1 MGLYRLQKNQGKKE
15 KTMDRVA
22 KKMCG
27 YRLSLKEHKQK
38 EVEGPVRLSFFI
50 PVLRR
55 YFEEPPYSQR
65 VPSEQHVELRCLP
78 PVGRPEPQTTWLKNE
93 AAIDLSQQPSF
104 KISSEG
110 SLLILS
116 ARAEDSG
123 NYSCVA
129 ENVAGRRVS
138 DTATLKV
145 YVLKEEEEEEEVVWW
160 WWWRCSS
167 DGGRGEG
174 GGSGGGGNDDGGSGV
189 VVLKEEEEEL
199 SLEACQLKVATVV
212 RQLKMSTVARKSVEN
227 DDCCMVSTVVRQ
239 LKWSTVTRK
248 SVENGNCCV
257 VSTVV
262 RQLKRTTITRHLE
275 IESISH
281 QLKMATVLGSVEN
294 DNGSTLVLSAT
305 CPVLTEKGNCLKSV
319 EISIFLH
326 QLKKKILPH
335 LLKKGTSSVL
345 VKNSNCPASVENG
358 NCSASIEMATVLH
371 LMKMETVLHQLK
383 IAIVPRQLKMGNVPR
398 LLKLVT
404 VLHQLEMATV
414 FHQLKLITT
423 LHQLKRGNVPFE
435 KSNCPASVE
444 VDNCPVSVEVDNCP
458 ASVENSNCPASIEV
472 DNYPASVGKGNC
484 PASIEVDNYPASV
497 ENDQCPAAV
506 EVNNCP
512 LSVKNGNCP
521 ASIEYGITSHIILH
535 HIGITSNVIL
545 HHVGI
550 ISNLILHHIGIIS
563 NIILHHTGITSHII
577 LHHIGITSNVIL
589 HHVGIISNII
599 LHHIGIISNLILHH
613 IGIISNIILHHI
625 GIISNIILHHTGI
638 TSHIILHHIG
648 ITSNVILHHVGII
661 SNIILHHIGIISNL
675 ILHHIRITSN
685 VISHHIGIISN
696 NSIISAYQNIKFS
709 PDRRIVTHFPF
720 PPYKAI
726 DGAWSSWS
734 SWSTCGPDCRHH
746 RQRSCSAPAPQHGG
760 RFCPGED
767 ITSVTCSG
775 GMCRNGSSVRMY
787 GDRSIT
793 EEATSAAVQQDITL
807 IVVLA
812 ILVPL
817 VLFLLVI
824 IFRKFSRKER
834 QGGPMYEIA
843 ASDYPK
849 TFYRDTTKKL
859 NGIVPDLTQN
869 VGMAPLPITASHPL
883 CYDHPYSDPT
893 SVSSGHKS
901 NMALVDSIHE
911 EHYSSPA
918 SGGGASGS
926 VTSSSEHHYDVPHI
940 WGPHSQDSPTPSDG
954 VHSKLSRTVT
964 PPTLDGSVGSRGLE
978 FPGSSLESR
987 QKSNSCASLSLDESS
1002 TTYSDGPREGQQVP
1016 SGVPTG
1022 DGTSWGMM
1030 TAAGGRL
1037 VVSEYGVV
1045 LTIPAGALPPE
1056 TRQPV
1061 YVTVTPHPHH
1071 APHLTDRQTLLSPV
1085 VTCGPANVSLLKPAV
1100 LSFDHCAS
1108 LQHATW
1114 QLHMFATSTP
1124 SSNTNSLTSSG
1135 SDEPWYRLITLGE
1148 ERIDTPIFTQLDG
1161 AQVHMM
1167 TEELQQFVLVGES
1180 AGSNSA
1186 VKQLKVVA
1194 AAPPPTNSGVLT
1206 VTLHIIHDT
1215 MAELTSIIK
1224 KERRRGASLL
1234 DKPKML
1240 LLQDCGA
1247 NLCLTLDDLGPGWR
1261 IPPPFHY
1268 QEISFE
1274 RLWGSSHEAVS
1285 AAFTLGRTEGTSAPL
1300 SCRLLAQQKGS
1311 STHRQILRINS
1322 DFPYAPVTA
1331 SPAHIAPRT
1340 STVTSSS
1347 GCSSLVTLTPEPEAF
1362 RLPHRLRQELC
1373 RCLDPPNARGNDW
1386 RLLAA
1391 RLNVDRYLNYFACK
1405 PSPTEH
1411 ILDLW
1416 EARHREPNALTDLL
1430 NILRVMGRPDAAHVL
1445 ESHSGAWI

>member
-1 MGLYRLQKNQGKKE
+1 MTGVRVVEVQLQVE
-15 KTMDRVA
+15 RVVVEEYFDSEGYGCQCIAWSSRGETTSKSA
-22 KKMCG
+22 KITIA
-27 YRLSLKEHKQK
+27 
-38 EVEGPVRLSFFI
+38 F
-50 PVLRR
+50 LRR

-93 AAIDLSQQPSF
+93 APIDLSQQPSF

-145 YVLKEEEEEEEVVWW
+145 YVDGAWSSW
-160 WWWRCSS
+160 STWSSCSNRC
-167 DGGRGEG
+167 GRGIQRRTRTCSAPTPQNG
-174 GGSGGGGNDDGGSGV
+174 GA
-189 VVLKEEEEEL
+189 
-199 SLEACQLKVATVV
+199 ACQGNAVQKA
-212 RQLKMSTVARKSVEN
+212 
-227 DDCCMVSTVVRQ
+227 DC
-239 LKWSTVTRK
+239 
-248 SVENGNCCV
+248 
-257 VSTVV
+257 
-262 RQLKRTTITRHLE
+262 
-275 IESISH
+275 SH
-281 QLKMATVLGSVEN
+281 M
-294 DNGSTLVLSAT
+294 
-305 CPVLTEKGNCLKSV
+305 
-319 EISIFLH
+319 
-326 QLKKKILPH
+326 
-335 LLKKGTSSVL
+335 
-345 VKNSNCPASVENG
+345 CPAV
-358 NCSASIEMATVLH
+358 
-371 LMKMETVLHQLK
+371 
-383 IAIVPRQLKMGNVPR
+383 
-398 LLKLVT
+398 
-404 VLHQLEMATV
+404 
-414 FHQLKLITT
+414 
-423 LHQLKRGNVPFE
+423 
-435 KSNCPASVE
+435 
-444 VDNCPVSVEVDNCP
+444 
-458 ASVENSNCPASIEV
+458 
-472 DNYPASVGKGNC
+472 
-484 PASIEVDNYPASV
+484 
-497 ENDQCPAAV
+497 
-506 EVNNCP
+506 
-512 LSVKNGNCP
+512 
-521 ASIEYGITSHIILH
+521 
-535 HIGITSNVIL
+535 
-545 HHVGI
+545 
-550 ISNLILHHIGIIS
+550 
-563 NIILHHTGITSHII
+563 
-577 LHHIGITSNVIL
+577 
-589 HHVGIISNII
+589 
-599 LHHIGIISNLILHH
+599 
-613 IGIISNIILHHI
+613 
-625 GIISNIILHHTGI
+625 
-638 TSHIILHHIG
+638 
-648 ITSNVILHHVGII
+648 
-661 SNIILHHIGIISNL
+661 
-675 ILHHIRITSN
+675 
-685 VISHHIGIISN
+685 
-696 NSIISAYQNIKFS
+696 
-709 PDRRIVTHFPF
+709 
-720 PPYKAI
+720 

-746 RQRSCSAPAPQHGG
+746 RQRTCSDPAPQHGG
-760 RFCPGED
+760 RYCSGED
-767 ITSVTCSG
+767 IASIACSG

-849 TFYRDTTKKL
+849 PFYRDTTKKL

-869 VGMAPLPITASHPL
+869 VGMAPLPITATTHPL

-926 VTSSSEHHYDVPHI
+926 VTSSSEHHYDVPHV

-964 PPTLDGSVGSRGLE
+964 PPTLDGSVGSRGLVE
-978 FPGSSLESR
+978 FPGSSLDSR

-1002 TTYSDGPREGQQVP
+1002 TTCSDATRDGQQIP

-1022 DGTSWGMM
+1022 DGTAWGVM
-1030 TAAGGRL
+1030 TASGGRL

-1071 APHLTDRQTLLSPV
+1071 APRLTDRQTLLSPV
-1085 VTCGPANVSLLKPAV
+1085 VTCGPSNVSLLKPAV

-1124 SSNTNSLTSSG
+1124 SSPHHTNSLSSN
-1135 SDEPWYRLITLGE
+1135 SSEEPWFRLITLGE

-1206 VTLHIIHDT
+1206 VTLHIIQDT

-1234 DKPKML
+1234 DKPKTL

-1274 RLWGSSHEAVS
+1274 RLWGSSNEAVS

-1362 RLPHRLRQELC
+1362 RLPQRLRQELC

>member
-1 MGLYRLQKNQGKKE
+1 MGWERCPPPSSPRPRRSN
-15 KTMDRVA
+15 
-22 KKMCG
+22 
-27 YRLSLKEHKQK
+27 RLSLLPLPPRWSPFLLVPLLLLTASPPAAADPVPQPPAGDGGGSGSSSGSLTG
-38 EVEGPVRLSFFI
+38 VADSSPPIILEGPQDAYVIKNKPATLVCKAAHALKVYFKCNGGAPGPEAEKETSFVDPMTGVRVVEVQLQVERVVVEEYFDSEGYGCQCIAWSSRGETTSKSAKITIAF
-50 PVLRR
+50 LRR

-93 AAIDLSQQPSF
+93 APIDLSQQPSF

-145 YVLKEEEEEEEVVWW
+145 YVDGAWSSW
-160 WWWRCSS
+160 STWSSCSNRC
-167 DGGRGEG
+167 GRGIQRRTRTCSAPTPQNG
-174 GGSGGGGNDDGGSGV
+174 GA
-189 VVLKEEEEEL
+189 
-199 SLEACQLKVATVV
+199 ACQGNAVQKA
-212 RQLKMSTVARKSVEN
+212 
-227 DDCCMVSTVVRQ
+227 DC
-239 LKWSTVTRK
+239 
-248 SVENGNCCV
+248 
-257 VSTVV
+257 
-262 RQLKRTTITRHLE
+262 
-275 IESISH
+275 SH
-281 QLKMATVLGSVEN
+281 M
-294 DNGSTLVLSAT
+294 
-305 CPVLTEKGNCLKSV
+305 
-319 EISIFLH
+319 
-326 QLKKKILPH
+326 
-335 LLKKGTSSVL
+335 
-345 VKNSNCPASVENG
+345 CPAV
-358 NCSASIEMATVLH
+358 
-371 LMKMETVLHQLK
+371 
-383 IAIVPRQLKMGNVPR
+383 
-398 LLKLVT
+398 
-404 VLHQLEMATV
+404 
-414 FHQLKLITT
+414 
-423 LHQLKRGNVPFE
+423 
-435 KSNCPASVE
+435 
-444 VDNCPVSVEVDNCP
+444 
-458 ASVENSNCPASIEV
+458 
-472 DNYPASVGKGNC
+472 
-484 PASIEVDNYPASV
+484 
-497 ENDQCPAAV
+497 
-506 EVNNCP
+506 
-512 LSVKNGNCP
+512 
-521 ASIEYGITSHIILH
+521 
-535 HIGITSNVIL
+535 
-545 HHVGI
+545 
-550 ISNLILHHIGIIS
+550 
-563 NIILHHTGITSHII
+563 
-577 LHHIGITSNVIL
+577 
-589 HHVGIISNII
+589 
-599 LHHIGIISNLILHH
+599 
-613 IGIISNIILHHI
+613 
-625 GIISNIILHHTGI
+625 
-638 TSHIILHHIG
+638 
-648 ITSNVILHHVGII
+648 
-661 SNIILHHIGIISNL
+661 
-675 ILHHIRITSN
+675 
-685 VISHHIGIISN
+685 
-696 NSIISAYQNIKFS
+696 
-709 PDRRIVTHFPF
+709 
-720 PPYKAI
+720 

-746 RQRSCSAPAPQHGG
+746 RQRTCSDPAPQHGG
-760 RFCPGED
+760 RYCSGED
-767 ITSVTCSG
+767 IASIACSG

-849 TFYRDTTKKL
+849 PFYRDTTKKL

-869 VGMAPLPITASHPL
+869 VGMAPLPITATTHPL

-926 VTSSSEHHYDVPHI
+926 VTSSSEHHYDVPHV

-964 PPTLDGSVGSRGLE
+964 PPTLDGSVGSRGLVE
-978 FPGSSLESR
+978 FPGSSLDSR

-1002 TTYSDGPREGQQVP
+1002 TTCSDATRDGQQIP

-1022 DGTSWGMM
+1022 DGTAWGVM
-1030 TAAGGRL
+1030 TASGGRL

-1071 APHLTDRQTLLSPV
+1071 APRLTDRQTLLSPV
-1085 VTCGPANVSLLKPAV
+1085 VTCGPSNVSLLKPAV

-1124 SSNTNSLTSSG
+1124 SSPHHTNSLSSN
-1135 SDEPWYRLITLGE
+1135 SSEEPWFRLITLGE

-1206 VTLHIIHDT
+1206 VTLHIIQDT

-1234 DKPKML
+1234 DKPKTL

-1274 RLWGSSHEAVS
+1274 RLWGSSNEAVS

-1362 RLPHRLRQELC
+1362 RLPQRLRQELC